1 MIEHYEADVKNSPD
15 ADKLAKSMKHKEDNA
30 KSDRKRWK
38 PDKDRERNASL
49 KRNKK
54 KNHK

>member
-1 MIEHYEADVKNSPD
+1 MIEHYEADVTNSPD
-15 ADKLAKSMKHKEDNA
+15 VDKLAKSMRDKEDNA
-30 KSDRKRWK
+30 KSNRERWK

-54 KNHK
+54 KTLK